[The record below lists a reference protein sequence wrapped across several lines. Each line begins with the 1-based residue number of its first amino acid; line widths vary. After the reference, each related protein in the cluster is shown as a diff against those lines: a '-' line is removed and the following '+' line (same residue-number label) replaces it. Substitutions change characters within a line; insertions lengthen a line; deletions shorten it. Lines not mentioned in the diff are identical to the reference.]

1 MAPLDWTVQ
10 IRMTH
15 HAGYQGTGNGKEK
28 RKKKKAKWSLTLS
41 DLLLAD
47 P

>member
-15 HAGYQGTGNGKEK
+15 HAGYQGAGNGNEK
-28 RKKKKAKWSLTLS
+28 KKKKAKWSLTSS
-41 DLLLAD
+41 DLLLPD
-47 P
+47 L

>member
-15 HAGYQGTGNGKEK
+15 HAGYQGAGNE
-28 RKKKKAKWSLTLS
+28 KKKKKKGKWSLTLS
-41 DLLLAD
+41 VLLFPDL
-47 P
+47 